1 MILGVSSLIRIAK
14 VLAGPRPEGIHLSE
28 MENIAR
34 SLALHGTFADP
45 YLLPTGPTA
54 HTAPGYP
61 LLLGLIFLVFGTGV
75 TGEVMNRIASAVV
88 CSIQY
93 ALLPRVAVALA
104 LPRYTGAIAG
114 LLAAL
119 APYKGYVEGGR
130 DSVDQPYVALA
141 LVLLFLHTCAVWNG
155 KPISSLVRGLWWGLA
170 ALLSPVLGLVFAVVV
185 AYEIAAMRQIL
196 KYRGL
201 VPLVAAFLAIQVPWV
216 LRNWVEMHAFVPS
229 RSNFGLEF
237 RISNGAD
244 SFSLAEDNVSHGV
257 LARYHPGLS
266 ESEARRVV
274 EQGEIAYNRAE
285 TTETL
290 REIRRDPAHFVS
302 LTVERIVRFWLAP
315 SRRFKT
321 TATATTITLVGLLG
335 LWLLPPGPGVRLT
348 WLILLTYPLVYYV
361 VQVDARYTYPL
372 AWIFITPAV
381 HVVILAIRKIAR
393 RSS

>member
-1 MILGVSSLIRIAK
+1 
-14 VLAGPRPEGIHLSE
+14 

-61 LLLGLIFLVFGTGV
+61 LLLGLIFLIFGTGF

-88 CSIQY
+88 CSVQY

-104 LPRYTGAIAG
+104 LPRFTGAIAG

-119 APYKGYVEGGR
+119 APYKGYIEGGR

-155 KPISSLVRGLWWGLA
+155 KTGSSVVRGLWWGLA
-170 ALLSPVLGLVFAVVV
+170 ALLSPVLGLVFAAVV
-185 AYEIAAMRQIL
+185 AYEIVAMRQPL
-196 KYRGL
+196 KYWGGL
-201 VPLVAAFLAIQVPWV
+201 APLVAAFVAIQAPWV
-216 LRNWVEMHAFVPS
+216 LRNWVELHAFVPS

-244 SFSLAEDNVSHGV
+244 SFALAEDNVSHGV
-257 LARYHPGLS
+257 LGRDHPGLS
-266 ESEARRVV
+266 ESEARRVAG
-274 EQGEIAYNRAE
+274 QGEIAYNRAE
-285 TTETL
+285 MTAAL
-290 REIRRDPAHFVS
+290 REIRRDPAHFLS

-335 LWLLPPGPGVRLT
+335 LWLLPPAPGVRLT
-348 WLILLTYPLVYYV
+348 WLILLVYPLIYYV
-361 VQVDARYTYPL
+361 VEVDARYTYPL

-381 HVVILAIRKIAR
+381 HVAILAIRKLAGW
-393 RSS
+393 SNE